1 MASELN
7 QQRIIDEF
15 LRCFRKILM
24 EPELSAELVRIAK
37 EHINDKDAFHTIAM
51 EVSNQTTLK
60 IPEEMTEADKMFIKT
75 LIDVVKGD
83 SMLY

>member
-1 MASELN
+1 MSNDLN
-7 QQRIIDEF
+7 RQRIIDEF
-15 LRCFRKILM
+15 LRCFRKMLM

-37 EHINDKDAFHTIAM
+37 DHINDADAFKRIAE

-60 IPEEMTEADKMFIKT
+60 IPEEMTEADKMFIKV

>member
-15 LRCFRKILM
+15 LRCFRKMLM
-24 EPELSAELVRIAK
+24 EPEISAELVRIAK
-37 EHINDKDAFHTIAM
+37 DHINDPDAFNTIAM

-60 IPEEMTEADKMFIKT
+60 IPEDMTEADKMFIKT

>member
-15 LRCFRKILM
+15 LRCFRKMLM
-24 EPELSAELVRIAK
+24 DPELSTNLTRIAK
-37 EHINDKDAFHTIAM
+37 EHLDKPDAYQRIAE
-51 EVSNQTTLK
+51 EVSRQTTLK
-60 IPEEMTEADKMFIKT
+60 IQEDHTDADKLFINL

-83 SMLY
+83 SNLY